1 VSSSPVGRIHH
12 RATFVALRKP
22 AARATVGPLRV
33 SWLPPG
39 PAETIPQVGYA
50 IGKRC
55 GTAVHRNRL
64 RRRLREAVRRQPPA
78 PGTYLVVA
86 DPEAGGLSFAEL
98 ASTVGSAMSSAARK
112 GTRR

>member
-1 VSSSPVGRIHH
+1 VSSSPVGRIGH

-39 PAETIPQVGYA
+39 PDEAIPLVGYA

-55 GTAVHRNRL
+55 GTAVRRNRL
-64 RRRLREAVRRQPPA
+64 RRRLREAVRHQPPA
-78 PGTYLVVA
+78 PGTYLVIA
-86 DPEAGGLSFAEL
+86 DTGAGDLSFSEL

-112 GTRR
+112 GTGR

>member
-1 VSSSPVGRIHH
+1 MSSPPVGRISH

-33 SWLPPG
+33 SWLPPA
-39 PAETIPQVGYA
+39 PAGTIPQVGYA

-55 GTAVHRNRL
+55 GTAVRRNRL
-64 RRRLREAVRRQPPA
+64 RRRLREAVRNQPIA
-78 PGTYLVVA
+78 PGTYLVIA
-86 DPEAGGLSFAEL
+86 EPEAAELSFTEL